1 MNDMV
6 KNVAAEAANQTVNFE
21 KEMAA
26 TKNEVARLSAQI
38 AAAVTTLGEIA
49 KSQAK
54 RGSRE
59 ARHNVDALVSA
70 ASDRAGVV
78 ADAAQEAAGSIEDA
92 LAGVI
97 QDRPFTTVFVAL
109 GVGFLTGIAWR
120 R

>member
-1 MNDMV
+1 MNDVV
-6 KNVAAEAANQTVNFE
+6 KNAAAEATNQTFNFE
-21 KEMAA
+21 KEMIA

-38 AAAVTTLGEIA
+38 AAALTTLGEIT
-49 KSQAK
+49 KTQAK

-97 QDRPFTTVFVAL
+97 QDRPFTVVSLAL
-109 GVGFLTGIAWR
+109 GVGFFLGAAWR

>member
-1 MNDMV
+1 M
-6 KNVAAEAANQTVNFE
+6 NFE
-21 KEMAA
+21 KEMMA

-49 KSQAK
+49 KTQAK

-59 ARHNVDALVSA
+59 ARLNVDTLVSA
-70 ASDRAGVV
+70 ATDRAGVV
-78 ADAAQEAAGSIEDA
+78 ADAAHEAAGSIEDA

-97 QDRPFTTVFVAL
+97 QDRPFAMVTVAL
-109 GVGFLTGIAWR
+109 GVGFLLGAVWR

>member
-1 MNDMV
+1 M
-6 KNVAAEAANQTVNFE
+6 
-21 KEMAA
+21 A

-49 KSQAK
+49 KTGQT
-54 RGSRE
+54 RLGRE
-59 ARHNVDALVSA
+59 ARHNVNALVPA

-92 LAGVI
+92 LAGAI
-97 QDRPFTTVFVAL
+97 QDRPFTMVSVAL
-109 GVGFLTGIAWR
+109 GVGFLTGVAWR